1 MRGSIGLLIAAGL
14 VAGLVPLASTAE
26 AADGTNMLVV
36 PGRPGV
42 PTMYFGRDISW
53 AVVEGERGLDR
64 PGNDVTIVPTFRS
77 RYWVPPAA
85 GYYPS
90 TGKAP
95 RSGRLE
101 VEPPPDRAPP
111 KAAESYQRQWGV
123 ESAHTPV
130 TVPAP
135 YETPQVLMD
144 VQAGPGQAPPRP
156 RPPRPAP
163 RSP

>member
-1 MRGSIGLLIAAGL
+1 MRVPVGLLVALGL
-14 VAGLVPLASTAE
+14 VLSASPAL
-26 AADGTNMLVV
+26 ADGASVLVV
-36 PGRPGV
+36 PGRRGV
-42 PTMYFGRDISW
+42 PVMYFGRDISW
-53 AVVEGERGLDR
+53 TVVEGERGLDR

-77 RYWVPPAA
+77 RYYVPPAS

-90 TGKAP
+90 TGRAP

-101 VEPPPDRAPP
+101 VEPPPDRPLP
-111 KAAESYQRQWGV
+111 KPAESYHRQWGV

-135 YETPQVLMD
+135 YE
-144 VQAGPGQAPPRP
+144 APPIMLDIGAGQDQPRPRPP

-163 RSP
+163 RNP

>member
-1 MRGSIGLLIAAGL
+1 MRVRVGLFVAAGL
-14 VAGLVPLASTAE
+14 VAGLVASGPAAE
-26 AADGTNMLVV
+26 AADGTNVLVV

-42 PTMYFGRDISW
+42 PIMYFGRDISW

-77 RYWVPPAA
+77 RYWVPSTT

-101 VEPPPDRAPP
+101 VEPPANRAKPQQ
-111 KAAESYQRQWGV
+111 AESYQRQWGV

-135 YETPQVLMD
+135 YETPPVMIDL
-144 VQAGPGQAPPRP
+144 QAGSGQAQPRP

-163 RSP
+163 RTP

>member
-1 MRGSIGLLIAAGL
+1 MRVSIGLFVAAGL
-14 VAGLVPLASTAE
+14 VAGLAVSVPGAE
-26 AADGTNMLVV
+26 AADGTHVVAV

-64 PGNDVTIVPTFRS
+64 PGSEVTIVPTFRS

-101 VEPPPDRAPP
+101 VEPPPNRPMPP
-111 KAAESYQRQWGV
+111 QAESYQRQWGV

-135 YETPQVLMD
+135 YETPPVMMD
-144 VQAGPGQAPPRP
+144 VQAGPGQARP

-163 RSP
+163 RTP